1 MTLYEL
7 LIEEAKKQQAKN
19 EEQAKREGFNNV
31 YEWQAYHHPI
41 KEHDDEEEYCDGYD
55 YYEPMI
61 SFF

>member
-7 LIEEAKKQQAKN
+7 LIEEAKKQQVKN